1 MSQIN
6 KINVAKLLVFFYLSF
21 NPKNFV
27 ALRQTSIMGL
37 SFGGLCISRNLDE
50 NESDLEEILEV

>member
-37 SFGGLCISRNLDE
+37 V
-50 NESDLEEILEV
+50 LEASASAEIWMKMSPAWKRF